1 MNIDTKIKCV
11 RKEVKRRKKFY
22 PYLIENGKLTQEE
35 ADLEIATMLEVL
47 ETLTQ
52 LKGMIGT

>member
-11 RKEVKRRKKFY
+11 KKEVQRRKKYF

-35 ADLEIATMLEVL
+35 ADLELFTMQEVL

-52 LKGMIGT
+52 FKGVMRD